1 VISERFI
8 KSLGRFL
15 ISGGIITLCDFGL
28 FKLLSHWEMSASL
41 ARIGSFI
48 ISLILAFVIHHRWT
62 FKANYS
68 WIQPFFPYLQSRLGA
83 FLLAQVT
90 FMLMHD
96 GLGFSDN
103 LSFAIQVPI
112 QPAINFLAGYF
123 YVFKE
128 RNPEISTSRKRWC
141 LEVIFVPILLFIT
154 LAIPFHNRLM
164 QHPIW
169 MVPYTSGAANWS
181 VGQPWRVA
189 IGDDTIYKQKTIEE
203 RWSDVATPAVPPAKL
218 VEFSAHDEGWMW
230 VLWFTRKI
238 FPFLSDLRGAVALA
252 IIIHL
257 GLSCV
262 ILNHLDSSI
271 SRYIFTVI
279 FICNPLVIFYLTLPY
294 YYFWQAFPS
303 LLAIIV
309 WLYREKI
316 KKWQIP
322 IVILF
327 LALCVAIRP
336 NVIFISFTILALL
349 VYFIRHWITYVS
361 IILFAVCLWFIPKT
375 NKMPWHTVYAGLGAY
390 PNNSGLYLS
399 DESSYA
405 SFKKKTGVSL
415 NASLGEN
422 YYNLELRETYNQH
435 LKKESIEYIKSH
447 PVRSMENVFLNFSI
461 GALSPYKP
469 ESPVW
474 IYYIQ
479 AFLGLIFLT
488 ALIWMRLWPVLIGL
502 SLSLGCIAFI
512 YPPIAAYILGSLVFT
527 AWGLTQIISLIIPRF
542 QKHS

>member
-1 VISERFI
+1 MLSQRLIKSGSRFI
-8 KSLGRFL
+8 
-15 ISGGIITLCDFGL
+15 ISGIIITLCDFVI
-28 FKLLSHWEMSASL
+28 FKLLGQGGVGASL
-41 ARIGSFI
+41 ARIGSFSV
-48 ISLILAFVIHHRWT
+48 SLILAFVIHHRWT
-62 FKANYS
+62 FQAS
-68 WIQPFFPYLQSRLGA
+68 RPWPQAFFPYLQSRLGA
-83 FLLAQVT
+83 FLLAQIT

-96 GLGFSDN
+96 GLGLTDN
-103 LSFAIQVPI
+103 LSFAIQLPV
-112 QPAINFLAGYF
+112 QPFVNFLAGYF

-128 RNPEISTSRKRWC
+128 RDPEISSPEKRWWF
-141 LEVIFVPILLFIT
+141 EVIFAPILLFII

-169 MVPYTSGAANWS
+169 VVPYTSGAANWS
-181 VGQPWRVA
+181 VGQPWKVA
-189 IGDDTIYKQKTIEE
+189 IGDDIIYRQKTIEQ
-203 RWSDVATPAVPPAKL
+203 RWTDVASPTADHKKL

-309 WLYREKI
+309 WLRREKI

-322 IVILF
+322 IAVFF
-327 LALCVAIRP
+327 LTLCVAIRP
-336 NVIFISFTILALL
+336 NVIFVSIITLALM
-349 VYFIRHWITYVS
+349 VYFIRHWMTYVS
-361 IILFAVCLWFIPKT
+361 IVLFAACFWFMPKT

-390 PNNSGLYLS
+390 PNDSGLYLS

-405 SFKKKTGVSL
+405 SFRKKTGVSL
-415 NASLGEN
+415 DTTLGGN
-422 YYNLELRETYNQH
+422 YYNAELRDVYNQH

-447 PVRSMENVFLNFSI
+447 PARSVENIFLNFSI

-474 IYYIQ
+474 IYYVQ
-479 AFLGLIFLT
+479 AFFGLIFIA
-488 ALIWMRLWPVLIGL
+488 ALIWLRLWPVLVGIG
-502 SLSLGCIAFI
+502 LSLGCIAFI
-512 YPPIAAYILGSLVFT
+512 YPPIAAYIIGSLVFT
-527 AWGLTQIISLIIPRF
+527 AWGLTQIITQGISRF
-542 QKHS
+542 QKSN

>member
-1 VISERFI
+1 MFSKRLI
-8 KSLGRFL
+8 KSGSRFL
-15 ISGGIITLCDFGL
+15 ISGTIITLCDFIL
-28 FKLLSHWEMSASL
+28 FKLLGYWGVSVSL
-41 ARIGSFI
+41 ARIGSFTV
-48 ISLILAFVIHHRWT
+48 SLILAFIVHHQWT
-62 FKANYS
+62 FQAS
-68 WIQPFFPYLQSRLGA
+68 RPWMQAFFSYLQSRLGA
-83 FLLAQVT
+83 FLLAQIT

-128 RNPEISTSRKRWC
+128 RNLEISSPEKRWWF
-141 LEVIFVPILLFIT
+141 EVIFSPILLFII

-169 MVPYTSGAANWS
+169 VVPYTSGAANWS
-181 VGQPWRVA
+181 VGQPWRVS
-189 IGDDTIYKQKTIEE
+189 IGDDIIYKQKTIEE

-230 VLWFTRKI
+230 VLWFTRKV

-322 IVILF
+322 IVVIF

-336 NVIFISFTILALL
+336 NVIFISLTILALL

-361 IILFAVCLWFIPKT
+361 IILFAVCFWFMPKT
-375 NKMPWHTVYAGLGAY
+375 NKIPWHTVYAGLGAY

-415 NASLGEN
+415 NASLGGN
-422 YYNLELRETYNQH
+422 YYNLELREAYNQH

-447 PVRSMENVFLNFSI
+447 PVRSIKNVFLNFTI

-474 IYYIQ
+474 IYYVQ
-479 AFLGLIFLT
+479 ALLGLFFLT

-502 SLSLGCIAFI
+502 SLSVGCIAFI
-512 YPPIAAYILGSLVFT
+512 YPPIAAYIIGSLVFT
-527 AWGLTQIISLIIPRF
+527 AWGLTQMLAHGISRF
-542 QKHS
+542 KKV